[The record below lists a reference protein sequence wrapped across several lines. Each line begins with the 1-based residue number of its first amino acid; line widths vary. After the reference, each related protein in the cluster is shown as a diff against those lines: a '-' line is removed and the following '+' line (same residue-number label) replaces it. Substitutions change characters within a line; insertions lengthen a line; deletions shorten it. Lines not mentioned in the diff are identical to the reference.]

1 MRKRFKDL
9 VSRRACR
16 ERQKVGRLEAWR
28 VRGRRQKTE
37 DRRQEKVGRLEGW
50 LNIYTST
57 HLTF

>member
-1 MRKRFKDL
+1 
-9 VSRRACR
+9 
-16 ERQKVGRLEAWR
+16 LEKAEGWR
-28 VRGRRQKTE
+28 VRGRRQETE